1 MARLA
6 RVVAPGIPHYITQR
20 SNRHLETFWADA
32 NYREYL
38 YLMAKWCNRCKVQIW
53 SYCLMPN
60 YVHLI
65 AVPETEDGLRRE
77 IGGSSSICKQRYKFS
92 ERVVGHLWQ
101 DRFSSCP
108 MDEMFLF
115 AAARSIALNPVKAN
129 LVKRPELYAWSSTRA
144 HLQGEDDIL

>member
-65 AVPETEDGLRRE
+65 AVPETEDGLRRA
-77 IGGSSSICKQRYKFS
+77 IGEAHHQYTRYIFS
-92 ERVVGHLWQ
+92 KRVEGA
-101 DRFSSCP
+101 F
-108 MDEMFLF
+108 M
-115 AAARSIALNPVKAN
+115 
-129 LVKRPELYAWSSTRA
+129 TR
-144 HLQGEDDIL
+144 